1 MTAFIGRREFITL
14 LGGAVVAWP
23 LRARAQQSGER
34 LRRIGCLMLYN
45 ESDPAGQSRAMAFQE
60 GLEKLGWSIGRNLVI
75 DLHWGIGD
83 AGWIRSATMELLM
96 RSPDLILA
104 NGGQAVPPVQQ
115 ASRSVPIIFIGG
127 SDPVAEGYVQSLGH
141 PGSNSTGFTTLEP
154 SVGAKLLG
162 LLKEIAPHVVRA
174 VLIFNPDN
182 AGSLRLSGAAEAAA
196 QQFDIEVIVVPVQT
210 AQDIEALFTKH
221 AGRPAI
227 GLIVP
232 PDPLINSHRRLIV
245 GLAERHRI
253 PAMYALRAATAEGGL
268 ASYGVDVL
276 DLFRKAAV
284 YADRILRG
292 EKPGDLPVQQPTKFE
307 LVINLNTAKKLNIEV
322 PVHLQQLADE
332 VIE

>member
-1 MTAFIGRREFITL
+1 VRRREFITL
-14 LGGAVVAWP
+14 LGGAASAWP
-23 LRARAQQSGER
+23 LGALAQQPGER

-45 ESDPAGQSRAMAFQE
+45 ENDPAGQSRAMAFQG
-60 GLEKLGWSIGRNLVI
+60 GLEKLGWRMGRNLVI

-83 AGWIRSATMELLM
+83 ATWIRSATMELLR

-104 NGGQAVPPVQQ
+104 NGGQAVLPVQQ

-141 PGSNSTGFTTLEP
+141 PGSNTTGFTTLEP
-154 SVGAKLLG
+154 SVGAMLLG

-174 VLIFNPDN
+174 IVIFNPDN
-182 AGSLRLSGAAEAAA
+182 AGSLRLSTSAQAAA
-196 QQFDIEVIVVPVQT
+196 RQFDIEVTVVPVQT
-210 AQDIEALFTKH
+210 AQEIEALFTEH
-221 AGRPAI
+221 AGGPTI

-232 PDPLINSHRRLIV
+232 PDPSINSHRKLIV

-253 PAMYALRAATAEGGL
+253 AAMYALRAATIEGGL
-268 ASYGVDVL
+268 ASYGIDVL

-284 YADRILRG
+284 YSDRILRG
-292 EKPGDLPVQQPTKFE
+292 EKAGDLPVQQPTKFE

-322 PVHLQQLADE
+322 PLHLQQLADE